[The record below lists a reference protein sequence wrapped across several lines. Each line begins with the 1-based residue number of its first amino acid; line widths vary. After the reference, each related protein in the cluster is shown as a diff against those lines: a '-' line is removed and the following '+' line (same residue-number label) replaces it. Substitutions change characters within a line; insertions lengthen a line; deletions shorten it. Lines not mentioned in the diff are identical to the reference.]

1 MILDWN
7 ICDIKR
13 QSVLIVDAGPHLFGV
28 SLVLLCWI
36 VRIHGPDLPESL
48 RLLARETRV
57 SDPISDSG
65 FSSATITLGGTLHVN
80 ITLGG
85 TLHVTSFWGY
95 TAYEQLATYTKLYQ
109 NCAHSPLLETN
120 LCSLQ
125 CA

>member
-1 MILDWN
+1 MIIDWN

-13 QSVLIVDAGPHLFGV
+13 QSVLIDDARPHLFGV

-80 ITLGG
+80 ITLEGTLHVNITLGG
-85 TLHVTSFWGY
+85 TLHVNITLGVH
-95 TAYEQLATYTKLYQ
+95 
-109 NCAHSPLLETN
+109 CM
-120 LCSLQ
+120 
-125 CA
+125 

>member
-13 QSVLIVDAGPHLFGV
+13 QSVLIDDARPHLFGV

-80 ITLGG
+80 
-85 TLHVTSFWGY
+85 
-95 TAYEQLATYTKLYQ
+95 
-109 NCAHSPLLETN
+109 
-120 LCSLQ
+120 SLQ
-125 CA
+125 HILNFIKTVLNQPCWRTTCAACNVRDLR

>member
-13 QSVLIVDAGPHLFGV
+13 QSVLIDDARPHLFGD

-65 FSSATITLGGTLHVN
+65 FSSATITLGGTLHMN
-80 ITLGG
+80 
-85 TLHVTSFWGY
+85 
-95 TAYEQLATYTKLYQ
+95 
-109 NCAHSPLLETN
+109 
-120 LCSLQ
+120 SLQ
-125 CA
+125 PILNFIKTVLTHPCWRPTCAACNVRDLR

>member
-7 ICDIKR
+7 IFDIKR
-13 QSVLIVDAGPHLFGV
+13 QSVLIDDAGPHLFGV

-80 ITLGG
+80 ITLEG
-85 TLHVTSFWGY
+85 TLHM
-95 TAYEQLATYTKLYQ
+95 
-109 NCAHSPLLETN
+109 N
-120 LCSLQ
+120 SLQ
-125 CA
+125 PTLNLIKTVLTHPCWRPTCAACNVRDLR

>member
-13 QSVLIVDAGPHLFGV
+13 QSVLIDDARPHLFGV

-80 ITLGG
+80 TLGG
-85 TLHVTSFWGY
+85 TLHI
-95 TAYEQLATYTKLYQ
+95 
-109 NCAHSPLLETN
+109 N
-120 LCSLQ
+120 SLQ
-125 CA
+125 PILNFIKTVLTHPCWRVTHPAPSFR

>member
-13 QSVLIVDAGPHLFGV
+13 QSVLIDDARPHLFGV

-80 ITLGG
+80 ITLEG
-85 TLHVTSFWGY
+85 TLHM
-95 TAYEQLATYTKLYQ
+95 
-109 NCAHSPLLETN
+109 N
-120 LCSLQ
+120 SLQ
-125 CA
+125 PTLNLIKTVLTHPFWRPTCVACNVRDLR